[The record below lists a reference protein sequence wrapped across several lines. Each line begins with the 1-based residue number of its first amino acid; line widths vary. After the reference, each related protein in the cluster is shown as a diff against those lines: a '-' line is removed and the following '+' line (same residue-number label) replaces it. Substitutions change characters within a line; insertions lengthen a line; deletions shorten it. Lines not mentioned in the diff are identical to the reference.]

1 MFILKNG
8 KNGRFGRRFR
18 HRYNATEALL
28 DANGGTFALQR
39 RLRCTPKVAQTDSKS
54 ATFES

>member
-1 MFILKNG
+1 MFMLKNG

-28 DANGGTFALQR
+28 DANGGTFGL
-39 RLRCTPKVAQTDSKS
+39 
-54 ATFES
+54 